1 MSLAIKASSRLT
13 DEGVLRDDVGVPK
26 KFIMSF
32 VTVLA
37 LTATGPLSP
46 TNSSLAV
53 ENMHSSD
60 RRTPDGHRCRDS
72 REGCDAAKVRGRPLA
87 LLALKAPTAVVVTTK
102 AKESL
107 TIV

>member
-13 DEGVLRDDVGVPK
+13 DKGVLREDVGVPK

-46 TNSSLAV
+46 TISSLAV
-53 ENMHSSD
+53 ENMHNSD
-60 RRTPDGHRCRDS
+60 RTPDGHRCKVP
-72 REGCDAAKVRGRPLA
+72 REGCDAAKMRGRPLA
-87 LLALKAPTAVVVTTK
+87 LLAFQAPTVVVVTTK